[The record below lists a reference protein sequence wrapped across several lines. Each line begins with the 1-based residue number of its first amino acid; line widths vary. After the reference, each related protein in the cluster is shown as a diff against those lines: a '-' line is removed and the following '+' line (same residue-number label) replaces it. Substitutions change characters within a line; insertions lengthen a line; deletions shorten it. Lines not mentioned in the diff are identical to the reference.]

1 MKKLLLTATTSTLVS
16 LAPMAV
22 AEGPIDGKVYG
33 KLNISLVNADNGAD
47 DAWELNSNASRL
59 GFKGAT
65 KISDNL
71 EVFYQ
76 AEFEIAADDGVFDK
90 KTKNEND
97 TDTVTFKQRNI
108 VAGIKGNFGSLM
120 AGKHDTPTKLAQK
133 KIDLFNDLEGDIKNT
148 FEGENR
154 LSNIVVYSTPKYND
168 FTATVA
174 VVPGENKDI
183 DGDGNDDTGLSDG
196 VSYALSYTKNNLYLA
211 LAGDQDIDQQDLLRI
226 VSQYKVDALTLGVMY
241 QQNEK
246 NDSSLDESGYFFSAA
261 YKVDQITY
269 KVQFGSIEDDADGD
283 EEETFSLGAD
293 YKLAKNTKAFVFYT
307 DNSDSSVD
315 GGNKDET
322 LFGIGLEHK
331 F

>member
-33 KLNISLVNADNGAD
+33 KLNISLVNADNGTD

-65 KISDNL
+65 KISDDL

-76 AEFEIAADDGVFDK
+76 AEFEICADDGDCSK
-90 KTKNEND
+90 GNAD
-97 TDTVTFKQRNI
+97 GQTFKQRNI

-120 AGKHDTPTKLAQK
+120 AGKHDTPTKVAQK

-154 LSNIVVYSTPKYND
+154 LSDIVAYSTPKYNG
-168 FTATVA
+168 FSATVA
-174 VVPGENKDI
+174 MVPGENKDV

-196 VSYALSYTKNNLYLA
+196 VSYALNYTKNDLYLA

-246 NDSSLDESGYFFSAA
+246 NDGSLDESGYFLSAA

-269 KVQFGSIEDDADGD
+269 KAQFGSIEDDADGD
-283 EEETFSLGAD
+283 EEETLSLGAD

-307 DNSDSSVD
+307 DNSDSSAD
-315 GGNKDET
+315 GSNKDET

>member
-22 AEGPIDGKVYG
+22 ANGPIDGKFYG
-33 KLNISLVNADNGAD
+33 KLNISLVNVNNGAD

-59 GFKGAT
+59 GFEGAT

-71 EVFYQ
+71 EAFYQ
-76 AEFEIAADDGVFDK
+76 AEFGICADDGDCSK
-90 KTKNEND
+90 GNND
-97 TDTVTFKQRNI
+97 GHTFKQRNI

-120 AGKHDTPTKLAQK
+120 TGKHDTPTKLAQN